1 MDYGLNIVASVKGQS
16 RLDSALKTIGQIR
29 NLAKDIAPIDF
40 GTKRA
45 GAFGDEIRKAKKE
58 LDDLGRKVTNA
69 MQKGDK
75 TTGLFS
81 STLAGATGQAR
92 AFGIAL
98 DNLNFNKNAPEAQ
111 NYANALAQAEA
122 KAETLAATQNKL
134 IMSARQ
140 QAGVAIGPATTLGSP
155 EAVAQQVRFEAD
167 QINRANKLRKE
178 QAGLVERIN
187 TLASNNAQVGQLNS
201 KVARINLAL
210 DERRVDAAEEMTEE
224 LRDQIRQNEKI
235 IKQNNT
241 KNKNATDEEK
251 TARRIRRTRK
261 QMIGDA
267 AQGAILG
274 GGFPLLFGGPSF
286 SAAGGLLGGGIAGGI
301 AGQKASFAGGI
312 GGSVLLAPL
321 DAAVDAAIRL
331 GEALED
337 PTKNIEALIDSLPLA
352 GTKTKG
358 LIRELQDLGLDA
370 VASAVAVEE
379 LGKEIGE
386 FGVSDIQ
393 KFKEKN
399 DAFANEVK
407 KLQLALAALASDKLI
422 GFITFLT
429 QAVTLMGRAF
439 SVPQGS
445 SGGFG
450 SAGLGRAA
458 AFATAQGQIT
468 DEGGGLGQ
476 GGGPSREQPQRL
488 PLQSENQI
496 KLAQRAEDIRRAEI
510 ALAGM
515 EVSLEQDRLMLIRGQ
530 FEVESSKIRVG
541 QESVKLA
548 KAELNFN
555 SAQTEADRKRL
566 GLKKAL
572 AEAAYLEAQASQR
585 NAETLARQAQ
595 AAYELGERQK
605 NQVRV
610 LNELRERTAAD
621 QAVRATSPFA
631 NQEFL
636 LDPYFGQSSKLQA
649 EQALRRAET
658 LRILNEEIEQN
669 NINMKMGAELSDN
682 DFRALVQK
690 DIELT
695 KQLKLYQEL
704 QPGIDEAALAQM
716 RFNEAMAITVPVTDA
731 VFDNLLAVV
740 DGTKTA
746 QEAFADFL
754 RSVSQLLMDAA
765 KQMIATYISIGI
777 ARQFAGMI
785 GGNSGAQMS
794 STNYFNPQT
803 GLGVAGPNFGYAEG
817 GYVSGPTRAIIGE
830 GGESEYVIPES
841 KMRESMARYSRGARG
856 ASVIPESG
864 EAGTVGGGGGTAVVA
879 PIDVRY
885 TVERINDVEYVTAAQ
900 FQAGMQQAAAQG
912 AQRGEQQTL
921 RRLQM
926 SGSTRR
932 RIGL

>member
-29 NLAKDIAPIDF
+29 NLARDIAPIDF

-69 MQKGDK
+69 MQEGNK
-75 TTGLFS
+75 TTDLFS

-92 AFGIAL
+92 AFGTAL
-98 DNLNFNKNAPEAQ
+98 DNLNFNKNAAEAQ

-122 KAETLAATQNKL
+122 KAETLAATQNEL

-251 TARRIRRTRK
+251 TAKRIRRTRK

-286 SAAGGLLGGGIAGGI
+286 SAAGGLLGGGIAGGV

-458 AFATAQGQIT
+458 AFATAQKQIT
-468 DEGGGLGQ
+468 DESRGLGQ
-476 GGGPSREQPQRL
+476 GGGPLQEQPQRL

-515 EVSLEQDRLMLIRGQ
+515 EVSLEKDRLMLIRGQ

-541 QESVKLA
+541 QENVKLA

-555 SAQTEADRKRL
+555 NAQTEADRKRL

-621 QAVRATSPFA
+621 QTVRATSPFA

-864 EAGTVGGGGGTAVVA
+864 EAGTVGGGGGTAVAA